1 MVFTILRP
9 CLLRL
14 FEYFWIDRHLYK
26 NYTVEVNANFTEN
39 AKNDFHLVVK
49 AREGNQKAY
58 ADLMH
63 RYKDSIYF
71 MALKMVNNKEDAMD
85 LTVET
90 FAKAF
95 EKLEK
100 YQPDYAF
107 STWLFRVATNNCID
121 FIRKKK
127 LNTMSIHG
135 MVDDDGEEKTLQ
147 IKADVLNPEET
158 SIKKQQTQELKVL
171 IESLPARYRNLITLR
186 YFDELSYEEIAQ
198 QLDLPLGTVKA
209 QLFRARYLLGNII
222 NRFNR
227 DDI

>member
-1 MVFTILRP
+1 M
-9 CLLRL
+9 
-14 FEYFWIDRHLYK
+14 
-26 NYTVEVNANFTEN
+26 EVNANFSEN
-39 AKNDFHLVVK
+39 AKNDFRLVVK
-49 AREGNQKAY
+49 AREGDQKAF

-95 EKLEK
+95 EKLDK
-100 YQPDYAF
+100 YQPEYAF
-107 STWLFRVATNNCID
+107 STWLFRVGTNNCID

-127 LNTMSIHG
+127 LNTMSINS
-135 MVDDDGEEKTLQ
+135 MVDDDGDERTLE
-147 IKADVLNPEET
+147 IKSDALNPEEV
-158 SIKKQQTQELKVL
+158 SMKREQTQTLKVL
-171 IESLPARYRNLITLR
+171 IDSLPTRYRNLIVLR
-186 YFDELSYEEIAQ
+186 YFDELSYEEIAE

-209 QLFRARYLLGNII
+209 QLFRARYLLSNIV
-222 NRFNR
+222 NTHSR

>member
-1 MVFTILRP
+1 MEI
-9 CLLRL
+9 
-14 FEYFWIDRHLYK
+14 
-26 NYTVEVNANFTEN
+26 NANFTEN

-49 AREGNQKAY
+49 ARQGNQKAY

-71 MALKMVNNKEDAMD
+71 MVLKMVNNKEDAMD

-135 MVDDDGEEKTLQ
+135 MMDEDGEDKTLQ

-158 SIKKQQTQELKVL
+158 SIKKQQTEELKLL
-171 IESLPARYRNLITLR
+171 IENLPLR

-209 QLFRARYLLGNII
+209 QLFRARYLLGNIL

>member
-1 MVFTILRP
+1 M
-9 CLLRL
+9 
-14 FEYFWIDRHLYK
+14 
-26 NYTVEVNANFTEN
+26 EVNANFTEN
-39 AKNDFHLVVK
+39 AKNDLQLVTK
-49 AREGNQKAY
+49 ARSGDQKAY

-71 MALKMVNNKEDAMD
+71 MVLKMVNNREDAND

-95 EKLEK
+95 EKLDK
-100 YQPDYAF
+100 YQPEFAF

-127 LNTMSIHG
+127 LNTTSIHG
-135 MVDDDGEEKTLQ
+135 MTDDDGEEQTLQ
-147 IKADVLNPEET
+147 IKADTLNPEET
-158 SIKKQQTQELKVL
+158 QIKKQQTEELKLL
-171 IESLPARYRNLITLR
+171 ISNLPQRYRNLITLR
-186 YFDELSYEEIAQ
+186 YFDELSYEEIAE

-209 QLFRARYLLGNII
+209 QLFRARYLLGNIM
-222 NRFNR
+222 NRMKR